1 MKCHIHISAT
11 YKVLNMLDIIREKKK
26 KKVNLWI
33 RVIYERN
40 LWVDKVIIHFIVF

>member
-11 YKVLNMLDIIREKKK
+11 YKVLNMLEIIKEK

-33 RVIYERN
+33 RVIYESN